1 MRHLLTASLLLASLA
16 LAACGG
22 GDGNGN
28 DQAPLTELE
37 PGVQQMSYALGM
49 DLARQVGNMPGA
61 EDHEALTSGLQD
73 QMAGESLLD
82 AMAARDL
89 LQQHAAGAADT
100 TEGFSD
106 PDFASRTEQRSYA
119 VGVTVADFVTMQFD
133 TVDTRALL
141 QGLRDQMGEG
151 QTLVAPDSTRA
162 VITRFQESRRQ
173 AVSETNVSE
182 GEAFLQENAERPEV
196 QVTDTGLQYMV
207 LEEGDGP
214 RPAATDRVTVHYRG
228 TLLDGTEFD
237 SSYARGE
244 PATFPLNGVIAGW
257 TEGLQLMPV
266 GSKYRFFIPSE
277 LAYGERGAGG
287 RIGPNATLIFDV
299 ELLEIAE

>member
-1 MRHLLTASLLLASLA
+1 MRHLMTASLLLALLG

-22 GDGNGN
+22 NGGG

-37 PGVQQMSYALGM
+37 DGVQRMSYALGM
-49 DLARQVGNMPGA
+49 DLALQVGDMPGA
-61 EDHEALTSGLQD
+61 EDHEALMSGVREKLAD
-73 QMAGESLLD
+73 ESRLD
-82 AMAARDL
+82 AMEARNL
-89 LQQHAAGAADT
+89 LQQHAAGATDT
-100 TEGFSD
+100 TGEFSD
-106 PDFASRTEQRSYA
+106 PDFADRTEQRSYA
-119 VGVTVADFVTMQFD
+119 VGVTVADFVAMQFD
-133 TVDTRALL
+133 TVDTRALI

-151 QTLVAPDSTRA
+151 ETLVSPDSTRA
-162 VITRFQESRRQ
+162 VITRFQEARQQ
-173 AVSETNVSE
+173 AVSESNVTE
-182 GEAFLQENAERPEV
+182 GEAFLAENAERPEV
-196 QVTDTGLQYMV
+196 QVTDSGLQYLV
-207 LEEGDGP
+207 LEKGDGP
-214 RPAATDRVTVHYRG
+214 TPEATDRVTVHYRG

-266 GSKYRFFIPSE
+266 GSKYKFFVPSE

-287 RIGPNATLIFDV
+287 RIGPNATLIFEV

>member
-1 MRHLLTASLLLASLA
+1 MRHLLTASLLLAILG

-22 GDGNGN
+22 NGD

-37 PGVQQMSYALGM
+37 DGVQRMSYALGM
-49 DLARQVGNMPGA
+49 DLARQVGSMPGA
-61 EDHEALTSGLQD
+61 EDHEALMSGLREKLAD
-73 QMAGESLLD
+73 ESRLD
-82 AMAARDL
+82 AMEARNL

-100 TEGFSD
+100 TGEFSD
-106 PDFASRTEQRSYA
+106 PDFADRTEQRSYA
-119 VGVTVADFVTMQFD
+119 VGVTVADFVAMQFD
-133 TVDTRALL
+133 TVDTRALV

-151 QTLVAPDSTRA
+151 ETLVSPDSTRA
-162 VITRFQESRRQ
+162 VITRFQEARQ
-173 AVSETNVSE
+173 QIVSEANVTA
-182 GEAFLQENAERPEV
+182 GEAFLAENAERPEV
-196 QVTDTGLQYMV
+196 QVTESGLQYMV

-214 RPAATDRVTVHYRG
+214 RPEATDRVTVHYRG

-244 PATFPLNGVIAGW
+244 PASFPLNGVIAGW

-266 GSKYRFFIPSE
+266 GSKYKFFIPSE

-287 RIGPNATLIFDV
+287 RIGPNATLIFEV